1 MSKARKYTLYIKR
14 SAERELDVLPKTI
27 FDRVVKAILALQGS
41 PRPRNAKKLRGSDAF
56 RIRIG
61 DYRVLYTVDDDARR
75 IDIVAV
81 GHRRSVYRGI

>member
-14 SAERELDVLPKTI
+14 SAERELNVLPKTV
-27 FDRVVKAILALQGS
+27 FDRVVKAILALRGS
-41 PRPRNAKKLRGSDAF
+41 PRPRNAKKLRGSDGC

-75 IDIVAV
+75 IDVVAV
-81 GHRRSVYRGI
+81 GHRRDVYCGI